1 MIGTGKGAINVPV
14 TASDGTSVR
23 SMIEQAATILL
34 GAVRDNPNDGEG
46 WLALGNVLV
55 AQAQGAMTPAAQV
68 AYRRAE
74 AAAPQSPG
82 VPFFI
87 GVMQLQA
94 GNFLGARGLWA
105 EAAQRAPQGSDARKV
120 IEDRIGRLD
129 AVVKQMMAMQHQG
142 AAAK

>member
-1 MIGTGKGAINVPV
+1 M
-14 TASDGTSVR
+14 
-23 SMIEQAATILL
+23 L

>member
-1 MIGTGKGAINVPV
+1 
-14 TASDGTSVR
+14 
-23 SMIEQAATILL
+23 
-34 GAVRDNPNDGEG
+34 
-46 WLALGNVLV
+46 
-55 AQAQGAMTPAAQV
+55 
-68 AYRRAE
+68 
-74 AAAPQSPG
+74 
-82 VPFFI
+82 
-87 GVMQLQA
+87 MQLQA